1 MRILVFCDEDLSVA
15 AGGARQVAEL
25 ALGLQRLG
33 HELRVVAPRP
43 RSPIDRTTAYSQ
55 LELVRVPVLR
65 RLGLRPLTF
74 LALSGCILL
83 FQIVRWKPD
92 VIVWF
97 DSPGQWAPLPC
108 HVLTRCPY
116 VLFVNGLPDEEV
128 SGFWQWAPVRA
139 WLQAVLKIAAR
150 RASAVVS
157 ICPEILDRMQKEWG
171 IPRSQSAVVR
181 NGVDVQEFHPID
193 CAESRRQL
201 GLEAFGL
208 YVGFVGGFFPWHHLD
223 QLFDA
228 VPGVLRSI
236 PQARFILIGD
246 GETRTDLEAKARRL
260 GIESVV
266 QFVGRVPFQ
275 SVPRWI
281 AACDVCVVLHKPT
294 RSYPGDSMKLWEY
307 LACNRSVVATA
318 GPGYGDF
325 VEATGCGAAV
335 KPDDH
340 ADLAHQ
346 IARLL
351 RNSEGRTKMGAR
363 GRQAVMKDH
372 TWEKRAEQLE
382 SIIQDCQGAH
392 LRAKTKNVPVRRGL
406 T

>member
-1 MRILVFCDEDLSVA
+1 MRILVFCDEDLSIA

-33 HELRVVAPRP
+33 HELCVVAPRP
-43 RSPIDRTTAYSQ
+43 RHPIDCTTVYSQ
-55 LELVRVPVLR
+55 LTLVQVPVLR
-65 RLGLRPLTF
+65 RLGLRPLIF

-83 FQIVRWKPD
+83 FQIVRKRPD

-97 DSPGQWAPLPC
+97 DSPGQWAPLLC
-108 HVLTRCPY
+108 HTLTRCPY

-128 SGFWQWAPVRA
+128 SGIWQWQPLRA
-139 WLQAVLKIAAR
+139 WLQVTLKTAAR

-171 IPRSQSAVVR
+171 IPLAQSAVIR
-181 NGVDVQEFHPID
+181 NGVDVEEFQPID
-193 CAESRRQL
+193 CAASRRQL
-201 GLEAFGL
+201 GLEPSGS

-223 QLFDA
+223 QLLDA
-228 VPGVLRSI
+228 IPGVLQSI
-236 PQARFILIGD
+236 PQARFLLVGD
-246 GETRTDLEAKARRL
+246 GGTRIELEAKARTM
-260 GIESVV
+260 GIESSV

-275 SVPRWI
+275 SVPGWI

-307 LACNRSVVATA
+307 LACNRPVVATA

-325 VEATGCGAAV
+325 IEATGCGVAV
-335 KPDDH
+335 KPDDCE
-340 ADLAHQ
+340 DLSRQ
-346 IARLL
+346 IVRLL
-351 RNSEGRTKMGAR
+351 RDGQGRTTMGAR
-363 GRQAVMKDH
+363 GRQAAMKDH

-382 SIIQDCQGAH
+382 SIIKDCLKVHQ
-392 LRAKTKNVPVRRGL
+392 RAETKNMVRRGVR
-406 T
+406 

>member
-33 HELRVVAPRP
+33 HEIHVVAPRP
-43 RSPIDRTTAYSQ
+43 RSPIDGTTAYSQ
-55 LELVRVPVLR
+55 LELVQVPVLR

-74 LALSGCILL
+74 LALSGCILF

-97 DSPGQWAPLPC
+97 DSPGQWAPLLC

-128 SGFWQWAPVRA
+128 AGLWQWTPLRA
-139 WLQAVLKIAAR
+139 WLQAVLKTAAR

-171 IPRSQSAVVR
+171 IPRAQSVTIR
-181 NGVDVQEFHPID
+181 NGVDVEEFQPID

-201 GLEAFGL
+201 GLETSGP

-223 QLFDA
+223 QLLDA
-228 VPGVLRSI
+228 VPSVLQSI
-236 PQARFILIGD
+236 PQARFLLVGD
-246 GETRTDLEAKARRL
+246 GETRTDLEAKARTM
-260 GIESVV
+260 GIESAV
-266 QFVGRVPFQ
+266 QFVGRVSFQ

-281 AACDVCVVLHKPT
+281 AVCDVCVVLHKPT

-307 LACNRSVVATA
+307 LACARAVVTTT
-318 GPGYGDF
+318 GPGYGDL
-325 VEATGCGAAV
+325 VDSIGCGLAVPSAQAEELARQLVYLLQHQDARQSMGKQGRAAV
-335 KPDDH
+335 VK
-340 ADLAHQ
+340 A
-346 IARLL
+346 
-351 RNSEGRTKMGAR
+351 
-363 GRQAVMKDH
+363 H
-372 TWEKRAEQLE
+372 TWAARALE
-382 SIIQDCQGAH
+382 LEHVCRISSSHDFICFSA
-392 LRAKTKNVPVRRGL
+392 
-406 T
+406 